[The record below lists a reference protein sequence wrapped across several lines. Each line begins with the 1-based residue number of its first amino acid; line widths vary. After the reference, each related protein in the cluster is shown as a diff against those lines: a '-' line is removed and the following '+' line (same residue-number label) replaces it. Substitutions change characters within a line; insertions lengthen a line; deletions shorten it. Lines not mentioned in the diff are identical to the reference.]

1 MTRNV
6 IVILAVVIVLG
17 GLFFLLRPDT
27 RAAGP
32 RERTFDV
39 SIEGGEM
46 NPAEISVN
54 EGDTVT
60 LHISSDERMELHVHG
75 YDLERSVG
83 PGPAADA
90 QFEADLTGRFEIED
104 HETER
109 ELGVLQVRP
118 R

>member
-1 MTRNV
+1 LTRNL
-6 IVILAVVIVLG
+6 IVILAVVLVLG

-27 RAAGP
+27 PAAGA
-32 RERTFDV
+32 RERTLDV

-46 NPAEISVN
+46 SPAEISVN
-54 EGDTVT
+54 EGDQVT
-60 LHISSDERMELHVHG
+60 LRMSSDKPMELHVHG
-75 YDLERSVG
+75 YDVEQEVE
-83 PGPAADA
+83 PGQTARLR
-90 QFEADLTGRFEIED
+90 FEADLTGRFEIED